1 MPYYRIA
8 IAGPCAE
15 GSASLEWRSRAALE
29 ALGHTV
35 FPFCPALQPWLFDD
49 RGDLDAKALRRF
61 LDVQRVDFLLL
72 GQGCLLRHGDEIPA
86 TCAVG
91 LLASGTPYAARTAEA
106 VAASKARFT
115 LAVGEM
121 AQRQEGLP
129 NAIAIAA
136 AADAGWV
143 LTPLANTIA
152 QGPAVLCMQDGT
164 EEGVGF
170 MRGLRDVIAPVG
182 IAVRCLGTGWPADL
196 ALPSSHDPLTNDV
209 VYALRSGVACV
220 ELAGGEPCDDFVHA
234 LADAEGVPVVRGSS
248 PEATA
253 HEVVGLA
260 SGWRPHALPRQG
272 SGELTLEGELARG
285 LEEARAYLTP
295 GQAPGTDDRRTVV
308 CAMAYVGC
316 GNFGDEYIYQ
326 TIDRRLRHARPGST
340 LVAVSEN
347 PQHTLLHRGTYA
359 ISQADLALLD
369 HVLVRS
375 SVALVLAG
383 LLFDQG
389 IRWTMGKA
397 ETFGY
402 PIHSDIPGITE
413 FVTLAKLNG
422 AQTIFHGIG
431 GGPLEVEGSQRLVTL
446 MGQLG
451 ARFLTRDEE
460 TTRLVRAC
468 PVPDAQATTAA
479 DIAFLGDAPHVP
491 SVDAWLADNVPQG
504 NAPLAVSLRDYESN
518 PPDFAERVAGALD
531 GFVEAHPAVTP
542 VFCILDPSDASLSRR
557 VAAAMAHG
565 VDVRAFDPR
574 DDLDALVDLLTR
586 CRLGLSMRYHCS
598 LVLMRSGVPACGI
611 DYLPKVGALYEE
623 LGATDALLPAD
634 ATAGAMGEMLE
645 RLEAEHEERSRQ
657 VREASAA
664 MTERAAEAEREL
676 LAKVD
681 AARGAKAGA
690 IGETFYVRDVPDVD
704 LRQEAELQR
713 IRDEFQ
719 GERDRLQAETDDLR
733 RQLAEARDEVQAV
746 RQSTSYRLGNA
757 AVRIFRRG

>member
-35 FPFCPALQPWLFDD
+35 FPFCPALQPWLFDG
-49 RGDLDAKALRRF
+49 RGDLDAGEIGHF
-61 LDVQRVDFLLL
+61 LDVQGVDFLLL
-72 GQGCLLRHGDEIPA
+72 GQGCLLRRGDEIPA

-91 LLASGTPYAARTAEA
+91 LLTSGTSYATRTAEA

-115 LAVGEM
+115 LAVGET

-129 NAIAIAA
+129 HVIPLAA
-136 AADAGWV
+136 ASDVGWMR
-143 LTPLANTIA
+143 TPLANTIA
-152 QGPAVLCMQDGT
+152 QGPGVLCAQDGT
-164 EEGVGF
+164 EERVGF
-170 MRGLRDVIAPVG
+170 MRGLRDALAPAG
-182 IAVRCLGTGWPADL
+182 IAVRCLGTDWPADL
-196 ALPSSHDPLTNDV
+196 ALPVSHDPLTNDV
-209 VYALRSGVACV
+209 VYALRSSVACV
-220 ELAGGEPCDDFVHA
+220 ELAGGESCDDFVHA
-234 LADAEGVPVVRGSS
+234 LVDAEGVPVVRCSS
-248 PEATA
+248 SEATA
-253 HEVVGLA
+253 REVKRLA
-260 SGWRPHALPRQG
+260 AGWRPHALPRHG
-272 SGELTLEGELARG
+272 SEGPTLEDELARG

-295 GQAPGTDDRRTVV
+295 GQAPGTDDRRAVV
-308 CAMAYVGC
+308 CAMAYVGR

-326 TIDRRLRHARPGST
+326 TIDRRLRRARSGAS
-340 LVAVSEN
+340 LVAVSED
-347 PQHTLLHRGTYA
+347 PRHTLLHRGTYA
-359 ISQADLALLD
+359 ISQANLALLD
-369 HVLVRS
+369 HVLARS

-402 PIHSDIPGITE
+402 PIHSDIPGMAE
-413 FVTLAKLNG
+413 FVTLARLNG
-422 AQTIFHGIG
+422 AQTVFYGIG
-431 GGPLEVEGSQRLVTL
+431 GGPLEVEGSQRLVSL
-446 MGQLG
+446 MGELG

-479 DIAFLGDAPHVP
+479 DIAFLGDSSHV
-491 SVDAWLADNVPQG
+491 SKVDAWLADNVPQG
-504 NAPLAVSLRDYESN
+504 NTLLAVSLRDYESN
-518 PPDFAERVAGALD
+518 PPDFTDRVAKALD
-531 GFVEAHPAVTP
+531 GFVGAHPAVTP
-542 VFCILDPSDASLSRR
+542 VFCILDPSDASLSGR
-557 VAAAMAHG
+557 VAAAMVHG
-565 VDVRAFDPR
+565 AATRSFEPQ

-645 RLEAEHEERSRQ
+645 RLEAEHEERSRR
-657 VREASAA
+657 VREAAAA
-664 MTERAAEAEREL
+664 MAERAAEAEREL
-676 LAKVD
+676 LDEIDVAREAKS
-681 AARGAKAGA
+681 GA
-690 IGETFYVRDVPDVD
+690 IGETFYVRNVPDVD

-719 GERDRLQAETDDLR
+719 GERDRLQAETDELR
-733 RQLAEARDEVQAV
+733 RQLAEARDEVEAV